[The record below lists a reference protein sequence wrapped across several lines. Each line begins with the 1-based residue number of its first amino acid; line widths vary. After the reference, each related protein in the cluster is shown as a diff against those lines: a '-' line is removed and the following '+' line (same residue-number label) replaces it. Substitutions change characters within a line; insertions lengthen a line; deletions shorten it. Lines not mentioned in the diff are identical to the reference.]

1 MKAKFIKC
9 HGSGNEFIMIDT
21 TTFDLSEVALSQ
33 LAIALCDRTNGL
45 SADGVLL
52 LGRNEEGV
60 YGMRMF
66 NPDGSEAE
74 MCGNG
79 IRCIARMAEERV
91 GKSDFPLYSGGKIY
105 AAHRLDDIYPSIP
118 TFGIEIDVRL
128 WSNDF
133 GMATPTEGRFVDQP
147 IPQLDASLTFTA
159 INVGNPHIIAQV
171 EEIDYAQ
178 LKALGE
184 RVIELRETF
193 PHGVNVSLVEV
204 RSRNEIFVATYERGA
219 GITPSCGTA
228 MTSSATAMAL
238 LGHCDYDKPI
248 RVVNQGGA
256 VRCTC
261 SQHEGRLCTT
271 LTGNASYIYEGV
283 VESDGTHFAFDITH
297 HYDDEQALYKE
308 FVESLKTV

>member
-1 MKAKFIKC
+1 
-9 HGSGNEFIMIDT
+9 
-21 TTFDLSEVALSQ
+21 
-33 LAIALCDRTNGL
+33 
-45 SADGVLL
+45 
-52 LGRNEEGV
+52 
-60 YGMRMF
+60 MF

-128 WSNDF
+128 WSDDF

-219 GITPSCGTA
+219 GITPSCGMA

-248 RVVNQGGA
+248 RVVNRGGA